1 MPTGGDMSW
10 QGGWDSMASVKAPLD
25 LEPVVHLEPVVPP
38 FLRAGDLVD
47 LLVRLQNPSGQTR
60 QVCLLSV
67 KSAAP
72 GR

>member
-1 MPTGGDMSW
+1 MV
-10 QGGWDSMASVKAPLD
+10 SVKAPLG
-25 LEPVVHLEPVVPP
+25 LEPVVHLEPVVLP
-38 FLRAGDLVD
+38 FLRAGDLAN

-67 KSAAP
+67 KSADP